1 MRAEN
6 FIAFFTVCGFFIGV
20 TFSTLKLSD
29 PIDMLICTFLVT
41 FFFYLLVH
49 VVIINY
55 LDGRSSLKRRF
66 DKELYEQRADYLI
79 GELALREKRI
89 DNLLSKLA
97 NENILIKQTLNKS
110 NESNAKAA

>member
-20 TFSTLKLSD
+20 TFSALKLSD
-29 PIDMLICTFLVT
+29 PIDMLVYTFLVT

-55 LDGRSSLKRRF
+55 LDARSSLKRRF

-89 DNLLSKLA
+89 DNILSKLA
-97 NENILIKQTLNKS
+97 SENILIKQALGKNG
-110 NESNAKAA
+110 ERNAKAA

>member
-29 PIDMLICTFLVT
+29 PIDMLIYTFLVT

-55 LDGRSSLKRRF
+55 LDVKASLKRRF

-79 GELALREKRI
+79 GELGVREKRI
-89 DNLLSKLA
+89 DNILSKITS
-97 NENILIKQTLNKS
+97 ENILIKQTLGKNG
-110 NESNAKAA
+110 ERNAKAA